1 MAPERDRQI
10 SALFHAA
17 CELTSEQRVAFL
29 AQACADDDEL
39 RREVEQLLAGDEQAG
54 EFLNQPVHGV
64 AARLLAGPAAGAALL
79 PAGRRIGH
87 YRIVSRLGAGGMG
100 EVYLA
105 EDTQLDRQV
114 ALKLLPA
121 EFTADAE
128 RVRRFIREAK
138 AASALN
144 HPNIVTVH
152 EIGQSEGLH
161 FIVAEYV
168 DGQTLRERMRSET
181 LSLSDALDVAV
192 QVAGALSVAHEAGV
206 VHRDIKP
213 ENLMLRRD
221 GYVKVLDFGLAK
233 LTERGRDGETEGRG
247 DEETGRERDAFSP
260 RLPVSPSLPL
270 SVSTTPGAVMGTAH
284 YMSPE
289 QARGQRVDARAD
301 IFSLGVVLYE
311 MVAGRAPFDG
321 VNAIEVLGAILNREP
336 APLPPRL
343 KAPRELERIIAK
355 TMRKNRDERYQT
367 SKALLIDLKDLR
379 HELEFQA
386 EVERKSHSG
395 ARAAATSGQTLAE
408 TGWIESADTFKTA
421 PRSTG
426 ELLPLDAGIKH
437 RKAGLA
443 LMLAAIVAVASLGFG
458 LYQFIARGRSST
470 RSVPK
475 IIPFTSFP
483 GAEFRPSFSPD
494 GNQLAFEWNGEKED
508 NYDIYAKLVDNS
520 ALLRLTTHPARD
532 YSPAWSPDGR
542 SIAFLRSLRP
552 ENVLPA
558 MDVYLV
564 SALGGADRKLAEG
577 IRTTESP
584 SLSWSPDGKFLALG
598 DKTSP
603 DGPDGIF
610 LLEIGSGQRRKLT
623 SPPAQIEGD
632 STPAFSPDGRKL
644 AFVRWVTSGVSD
656 LYLTPAAGGEPK
668 RITFDNATIRGLAWT
683 PDGEEIVFAS
693 ERRGVSSL
701 WRISARGG
709 EPELAEA
716 IGSSVQYPIVSS
728 RGDRLAF
735 TQLINDTNIYRV
747 DLTAP
752 ASQRSSR
759 DKFLASTLEDDS
771 PQYSPDGKSIVFG
784 STRSGSFEIWLCGS
798 EGQQPRQL
806 TTMGGPLTGTPRW
819 SPDSRQIAFDS
830 RSQGNAD
837 IYVISVE
844 GGAPRRL
851 TTEPSE
857 DVVPGWSKDGRWVYF
872 CSNRGGRREI
882 YKLPSE
888 GGPAVQVTT
897 QGGFECFES
906 PDGQFLYYTKRSYDS
921 TLWRRPTAG
930 GEETLAFNSDRV
942 IHMRN
947 WALSNQGVYFASS
960 ESAIEFLNF
969 ATGKATPVATAE
981 KRLTRGVPGLTVSA
995 DGKWMLFTQIEQQG
1009 SDIMLMENFR

>member
-1 MAPERDRQI
+1 MTPERDRQI

-17 CELTSEQRVAFL
+17 CELTSGQRVAFL
-29 AQACADDDEL
+29 AQACAGDHEL

-54 EFLNQPVHGV
+54 DFLNQPVDGV
-64 AARLLAGPAAGAALL
+64 AAGLLAGQVASSAAL

-168 DGQTLRERMRSET
+168 DGQTLRERMRVET
-181 LSLSDALDVAV
+181 LSLPAALDVAV

-233 LTERGRDGETEGRG
+233 LTGLRIADCGLRIEDNETPMSIPIENPQSAIRN
-247 DEETGRERDAFSP
+247 P
-260 RLPVSPSLPL
+260 Q
-270 SVSTTPGAVMGTAH
+270 STTPGMVMGTAH

-321 VNAIEVLGAILNREP
+321 VNAIEVMGAILNQEP
-336 APLPPRL
+336 APLPPQL
-343 KAPRELERIIAK
+343 ATPRELERIVAK
-355 TMRKNRDERYQT
+355 ALRKDRDERYQT
-367 SKALLIDLKDLR
+367 SKDLLIDLKDLR
-379 HELEFQA
+379 HELEFEA
-386 EVERKSHSG
+386 EFERKTQSG
-395 ARAAATSGQTLAE
+395 ASTAVKSGRAPAE
-408 TGWIESADTFKTA
+408 TAWIEAADTHKTA
-421 PRSTG
+421 LHSTG
-426 ELLPLDAGIKH
+426 ALIER
-437 RKAGLA
+437 RKPGLA
-443 LMLAAIVAVASLGFG
+443 LTLAAMVAVAGLGFG
-458 LYQFIARGRSST
+458 LYQFIARSRSSS
-470 RSVPK
+470 RPVPR

-508 NYDIYAKLVDNS
+508 NYDIYAKLVDS
-520 ALLRLTTHPARD
+520 SGLLRLTTDPARD
-532 YSPAWSPDGR
+532 YSPAWAPDGR
-542 SIAFLRSLRP
+542 SIAFLRSVQA
-552 ENVLPA
+552 EGMGGV
-558 MDVYLV
+558 MVVYLV
-564 SALGGADRKLAEG
+564 SSLGGAERKLAEG
-577 IRTTESP
+577 IKVGESQ
-584 SLSWSPDGKFLALG
+584 SLSWSPDGKFLAFG
-598 DKTSP
+598 DESLP
-603 DGPDGIF
+603 DGPDNIV
-610 LLEIGSGQRRKLT
+610 LLEVATGEKHRLT
-623 SPPAQIEGD
+623 SPPAQISGD

-656 LYLTPAAGGEPK
+656 LYLSSVSGAAGGEPK
-668 RITFDNATIRGLAWT
+668 RITFDNATIRGLAWI
-683 PDGEEIVFAS
+683 PNGEEIVFAS

-701 WRISARGG
+701 WRINASGG
-709 EPELAEA
+709 EPELVEA
-716 IGSSVQYPIVSS
+716 IGSSVQFPAVAP

-752 ASQRSSR
+752 ASHGLSR
-759 DKFLASTLEDDS
+759 AKFLASTLEDDS

-806 TTMGGPLTGTPRW
+806 TAMGGPLTGTPRW

-882 YKLPSE
+882 YKLPAE

-897 QGGFECFES
+897 QGGFEAFES
-906 PDGQFLYYTKRSYDS
+906 SDGQFLYYTKRSYDS

-930 GEETLAFNSDRV
+930 GEETLAFNSNRV
-942 IHMRN
+942 IYLRN
-947 WALSNQGVYFASS
+947 WALADQGVYFASS
-960 ESAIEFLNF
+960 ESVIEFFNL
-969 ATGKATPVATAE
+969 AAGKATPVTTVE
-981 KRLTRGVPGLTVSA
+981 KRLARGVSGLAVSP
-995 DGKWMLFTQIEQQG
+995 DRKWMLYAQVEQQG